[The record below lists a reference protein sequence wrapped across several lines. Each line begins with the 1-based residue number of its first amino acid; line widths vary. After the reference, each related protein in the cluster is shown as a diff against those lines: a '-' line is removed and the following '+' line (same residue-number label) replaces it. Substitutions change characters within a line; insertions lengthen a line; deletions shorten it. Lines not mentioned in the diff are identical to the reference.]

1 MKNSSNFSG
10 GSIRGVIIKN
20 NKILLVKEKTEGIWE
35 TPGGKI
41 EKNEK
46 DPIKICKRE
55 VLEETGFLVSPLNTL
70 DFVID
75 YIPKTNIRRFHLIY
89 KCIPYGKRR
98 KISEKNIEGINWFS
112 KNEVRKMI
120 QNKTYDNHDKNVLKM
135 FTEGKIL

>member
-112 KNEVRKMI
+112 KNEIKKML
-120 QNKTYDNHDKNVLKM
+120 KKKSYDHHDKNILKM
-135 FTEGKIL
+135 FVRGKL